1 MNNERK
7 ALVWGIGINAFS
19 AIIGF
24 VFYGLTRS
32 QSLFLDSLISFILV
46 ISTVISL
53 FISRNKRKGESED
66 YPLGR
71 WAIENLFLIF
81 RAILML
87 VIIVYTI
94 TEGIMTITRFLQ
106 GTLVDDL
113 NVSAPY
119 LVTYAALMV
128 SACLMI
134 TFVYSYFNKKSE
146 RPSPIIA
153 LEIKASI
160 YDGLVTL
167 CATGGLLLF
176 YHVPL
181 LEPVKEIGDSIIV
194 ILLSL
199 FYAVTPI
206 KELIHQIRILSDR
219 RRFPQKEEELK
230 GILASFSP
238 DFTVTDLYYS
248 FSGQSKTIY
257 VTLYPKENLTRD
269 QIRIAFDKIRN
280 VLKEKEKDTK
290 VFLILSEE
298 RIHSL

>member
-1 MNNERK
+1 MSNERK

-19 AIIGF
+19 AILGF

-71 WAIENLFLIF
+71 WAIENIFLIF

-94 TEGIMTITRFLQ
+94 TEGAITITHFFR

-113 NVSAPY
+113 NISVPY
-119 LVTYAALMV
+119 LVTYASLMV
-128 SACLMI
+128 SSCLMI
-134 TFVYSYFNKKSE
+134 TFVYSYFNKKSK
-146 RPSPIIA
+146 RPSPIIS

-176 YHVPL
+176 YHVPFL
-181 LEPVKEIGDSIIV
+181 NPVKEIGDSIIV

-206 KELIHQIRILSDR
+206 KELIHQIRILSDQ
-219 RRFPQKEEELK
+219 RRFPKKEEEIKNWLEE
-230 GILASFSP
+230 FSP
-238 DFTVTDLYYS
+238 EFVVIDLYYS

-269 QIRIAFDKIRN
+269 EIRASFDGIRN
-280 VLKEKEKDTK
+280 TLKEKEQDTK
-290 VFLILSEE
+290 VFLLLSEE
-298 RIHSL
+298 KIHSL